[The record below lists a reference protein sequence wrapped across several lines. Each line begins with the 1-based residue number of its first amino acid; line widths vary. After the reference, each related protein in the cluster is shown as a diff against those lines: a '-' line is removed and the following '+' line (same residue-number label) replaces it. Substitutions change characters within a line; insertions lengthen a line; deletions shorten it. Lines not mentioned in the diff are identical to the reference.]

1 MTERFKAGQLVI
13 YKNGD
18 KHEIGKIKLLD
29 GDGAWVW
36 YHSGETAAL
45 TSYRNLFPIDNAYCI
60 KETSLGGDAG
70 KEIT

>member
-1 MTERFKAGQLVI
+1 MEERFKPGQLVI

-18 KHEIGKIKLLD
+18 RLEVGKIKRIN

-45 TSYRNLFPIDNAYCI
+45 TNFRNLYPLENAYCI
-60 KETSLGGDAG
+60 KETSLGGDVG